1 MGNVMTQISPS
12 IDGVV
17 IQPLKQIKDDRGA
30 VLHMLRAD
38 SPLFLKFGE
47 VYFSEV
53 FPGAVKAW
61 KRHKKMT
68 QLFAVPIGEITL
80 VIYDDRHNS
89 VSKGKKLIL
98 EMGRDNYCLVKIPPR
113 LWYGF
118 KCTSP
123 RPALIANCADIPHD
137 KMESEALDQ
146 NDPTIPHEW

>member
-1 MGNVMTQISPS
+1 MTSISPS

-68 QLFAVPIGEITL
+68 QLFAVPVGQIDL
-80 VIYDDRHNS
+80 VIYDDRPGS
-89 VSKGKKLIL
+89 ATKGKQVVLKI
-98 EMGRDNYCLVKIPPR
+98 GRDNYQLVKIPPR

-123 RPALIANCADIPHD
+123 RPAIVANCADLPHD
-137 KMESEALDQ
+137 PDESESIDPRALA
-146 NDPTIPHEW
+146 IPYQW